1 MKRTLSIFLALSLS
15 AVLPVSV
22 SASPLNWYESQEE
35 DTEKKAET
43 NEKEEKSEKKRR
55 RKKQKMKIR
64 RRFI

>member
-43 NEKEEKSEKKRR
+43 NEKEEKSEK
-55 RKKQKMKIR
+55 RKEKKKKETEN
-64 RRFI
+64 